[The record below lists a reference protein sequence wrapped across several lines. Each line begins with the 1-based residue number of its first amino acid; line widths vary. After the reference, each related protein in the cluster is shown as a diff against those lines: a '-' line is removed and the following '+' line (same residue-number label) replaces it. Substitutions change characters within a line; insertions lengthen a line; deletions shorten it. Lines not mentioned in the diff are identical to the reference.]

1 MKSSTA
7 KKLAGGKKITKVV
20 TWDAIGQPGGEG
32 AEVLRSSMV
41 LREDTGRYHEDGDE
55 NEEGYRLSE
64 VLDTDMVLQI
74 HTAEGL
80 AWDSGITTHWGVLNT
95 KVDDKG
101 KLGWR

>member
-20 TWDAIGQPGGEG
+20 TWDAIGQTDGEMDKVVRS
-32 AEVLRSSMV
+32 ASILRA
-41 LREDTGRYHEDGDE
+41 DTGLYHEDGLEDE
-55 NEEGYRLSE
+55 DGWRLSE
-64 VLDTDMVLQI
+64 VLDTDMVLEI
-74 HTAEGL
+74 WTAEGK

-95 KVDDKG
+95 EVKDDG